1 MDADDWNARYS
12 AAELVWSRGPNEF
25 LVGEVGGLAPG
36 TALDVACGEG
46 RNAIWLAE
54 RGWTVTAFDFS
65 SVAIGKA
72 KEIAAA
78 RGLDVDW
85 RILDVDGWE
94 PDAVYDLVSVL
105 YLQLPQPQRSAMFA
119 KAARSVA
126 PGGTLLFTA
135 HALRNLQDGFG
146 GPQDPA
152 VLPEPAGVAAD
163 LLAAD
168 AGLEID
174 KAEEIERLVDTP
186 GGPRTAIDMLV
197 RAHGKLGQE

>member
-12 AAELVWSRGPNEF
+12 ATELVWSRGPNEF
-25 LVGEVGGLAPG
+25 LVAEVGGLAPG

-65 SVAIGKA
+65 SVAIDKA
-72 KEIAAA
+72 KEIATA
-78 RGLDVDW
+78 RGFDVDW
-85 RILDVDGWE
+85 HILDVDRWE
-94 PDAVYDLVSVL
+94 PDSVYDFVAVL

-119 KAARSVA
+119 KAAHSVA

-135 HALRNLQDGFG
+135 HALRNLEDGFG
-146 GPQDPA
+146 GPRDPA
-152 VLPEPAGVAAD
+152 VLPEPAGVVAD

-168 AGLEID
+168 AGLEVE

-197 RAHGKLGQE
+197 RARKGVS